1 MMNAGAKALQNAD
14 MHPIEVAFMRNLI
27 AAMGVSAI
35 IFIKGNHTLFKTD
48 YLRGQLTRS
57 AFGNVSLIVAF
68 WTVSLLPLGD
78 AAALW
83 FSVPLIVLVMSA
95 LFLKEKVGPWR
106 WGAVLVGFI
115 AVCLIAQPALQMN
128 NGLGIAVG
136 TLSAFLIA
144 TVSINLRHLGKRNEH
159 PLTTTFYFLSS
170 GTLFCGALLP
180 FIWTG
185 ALLNEALFWIVGMT
199 ACVGLL
205 SQLLKTQAFRL
216 AEASLLSPFTY
227 LSVLWA
233 GILGWLF
240 WDEIPDLS
248 MAVGC
253 ILLILSNAV
262 VMWRER
268 K

>member
-14 MHPIEVAFMRNLI
+14 MHAIEVAFIRNLI

-35 IFIKGNHTLFKTD
+35 IFIKGDRKLFKTN
-48 YLRGQLTRS
+48 YLSGQLTRS
-57 AFGNVSLIVAF
+57 AFGNTSLIVAF

-78 AAALW
+78 ATALW

-95 LFLKEKVGPWR
+95 VFLKEKVGPWR
-106 WGAVLVGFI
+106 WGAVLIGFA

-144 TVSINLRHLGKRNEH
+144 TVSINLRHLGQRNEH

-170 GTLFCGALLP
+170 GTIFCGVLLP

-185 ALLNEALFWIVGMT
+185 TLLNEALFWLVG
-199 ACVGLL
+199 ALALAGLI
-205 SQLLKTQAFRL
+205 SQLFKTEAFRL

-233 GILGWLF
+233 GLLGWLF
-240 WDEIPDLS
+240 WGEVPDIYML
-248 MAVGC
+248 VGC
-253 ILLILSNAV
+253 VLLILSNAV
-262 VMWRER
+262 VMWREH

>member
-14 MHPIEVAFMRNLI
+14 MHAIEVAFIRNLI

-35 IFIKGNHTLFKTD
+35 IFIKGNHNLFKTA
-48 YLRGQLTRS
+48 YLKGQLTRS
-57 AFGNVSLIVAF
+57 AFGNTSLIVAF
-68 WTVSLLPLGD
+68 WTISLLPLGD

-95 LFLKEKVGPWR
+95 LILKEKVGPWR
-106 WGAVLVGFI
+106 WGAVLIGFV
-115 AVCLIAQPALQMN
+115 AVCFIAQPALQMN

-144 TVSINLRHLGKRNEH
+144 TVSINLRHLGQRNEH

-185 ALLNEALFWIVGMT
+185 ELLNNALFWLFGVT
-199 ACVGLL
+199 AAVGLL
-205 SQLLKTQAFRL
+205 AQLFKTEAFRL

-233 GILGWLF
+233 GLLGWCF
-240 WDEIPDLS
+240 WGEIPDLS
-248 MAVGC
+248 MAIGC
-253 ILLILSNAV
+253 ILLILSNGI

-268 K
+268 R